1 MMQFHRIVVLDR
13 APLVLCDVQPNG
25 LLPCFCAQKEGN
37 LSDLDCSTRKQVVF
51 DDGEGTESMTVAIP
65 GRGLTKVTINT
76 SKIQEKAQMAR
87 AVYEH
92 AVALQDSFGPYSQS
106 CLDAFLPLVEF
117 KFSSEIRATSAQ
129 TLAAVFDAACC
140 FGTSHGMD
148 LPKAYLP
155 RLLNTIARQMSEEDS
170 TSMEVVQALV
180 TSLCDICNST
190 YAHNMDHGMEIL
202 GNLSLAQVRT
212 VVKCCVKAIGQ
223 SLERRKTLFRS
234 LEEDNAQGD
243 DERNEIANEL
253 ACEQVLLTPLVDS
266 IGYLLK
272 CYGPSFAPIFGE
284 LVAPTLGLYLGDG
297 NGDICAR
304 LAAVCL
310 FDDCVEHCG
319 GEAAAKFGP
328 SLLVGILS
336 SLQANHE
343 DDELVRAAIY
353 GIAQLVRNAPAP
365 VLAPHAQ
372 LLVQDL
378 LRRVDR
384 PVSGDGESDEDSAL
398 YENAISALA
407 SMTLFNNAP
416 FRASGFAKR
425 ETVTKCF
432 LQSLPLRSD
441 KDEAKIC
448 HAEFC
453 TLVETGAV
461 PIDGDTFAPIANA
474 ILACVND
481 EEEVATMDTCQRLQD
496 LLQQWRQQNPTSNSG
511 QGGLTQLSEF
521 ACIVSP

>member
-1 MMQFHRIVVLDR
+1 MIQFHCIVVLDKER
-13 APLVLCDVQPNG
+13 HWSCVTLKLTTM
-25 LLPCFCAQKEGN
+25 PCFCVLKVGN
-37 LSDLDCSTRKQVVF
+37 LSDLDGSTKQQVAF
-51 DDGEGTESMTVAIP
+51 DEVEGTESMTVAIP

-76 SKIQEKAQMAR
+76 TKIQEKAQMAR

-106 CLDAFLPLVEF
+106 CLDAFLPMVAF

-140 FGTSHGMD
+140 FGTSHGME

-170 TSMEVVQALV
+170 TSMEAVHALV

-190 YAHNMDHGMEIL
+190 YVHKMNHGTEIL
-202 GNLSLAQVRT
+202 DNVSVAEVRA
-212 VVKCCVKAIGQ
+212 VVQCIVKTMAQ
-223 SLERRKTLFRS
+223 SLERRNTLFRT
-234 LEEDNAQGD
+234 LEDDNAHGD
-243 DERNEIANEL
+243 DERNEIVNEL
-253 ACEQVLLTPLVDS
+253 ASEQELLTPLVDS

-272 CYGPSFAPIFGE
+272 CYGPTFAPIFDE
-284 LVAPTLGLYLGDG
+284 HVAPTLGLYLGDG
-297 NGDICAR
+297 NGDIRAR

-319 GEAAAKFGP
+319 SEAAAKFGP
-328 SLLVGILS
+328 HLLVGIVN
-336 SLQANHE
+336 SLQTNQE
-343 DDELVRAAIY
+343 DEELVRAAIY
-353 GIAQLVRNAPAP
+353 GIAQLARRAPAS
-365 VLAPHAQ
+365 VLAPQAQ
-372 LLVQDL
+372 MLAQEL

-384 PVSGDGESDEDSAL
+384 PVSVDNGNEEDSAV

-416 FRASGFAKR
+416 FRASGFVKH
-425 ETVTKCF
+425 ETVTERF

-441 KDEAKIC
+441 EDEAKIC

-461 PIDGDTFAPIANA
+461 PIDGDTFARIANA

-481 EEEVATMDTCQRLQD
+481 EEDIATTDTCQRLEY
-496 LLQQWRQQNPTSNSG
+496 LLHQWKQQNPACKG
-511 QGGLTQLSEF
+511 QGGHAHLSEF
-521 ACIVSP
+521 ARIVSP

>member
-1 MMQFHRIVVLDR
+1 
-13 APLVLCDVQPNG
+13 
-25 LLPCFCAQKEGN
+25 
-37 LSDLDCSTRKQVVF
+37 VVF
-51 DDGEGTESMTVAIP
+51 DDEEGTESMTVAIP
-65 GRGLTKVTINT
+65 GHGLTKVTINT
-76 SKIQEKAQMAR
+76 TKIQEKAQMAR

-140 FGTSHGMD
+140 FGASHGMD

-155 RLLNTIARQMSEEDS
+155 RLLNTIGRQMSEEDS
-170 TSMEVVQALV
+170 TSVETVHALV

-190 YAHNMDHGMEIL
+190 YVHNMDHGTEIL

-212 VVKCCVKAIGQ
+212 VVQCCVKAMGQ
-223 SLERRKTLFRS
+223 RLARRRTLVRS
-234 LEEDNAQGD
+234 LEEGNAHGD
-243 DERNEIANEL
+243 DERNEIVNEL
-253 ACEQVLLTPLVDS
+253 SSEQELLTSLVDS

-297 NGDICAR
+297 NGDIRAR

-319 GEAAAKFGP
+319 SEAAEKFGP
-328 SLLVGILS
+328 SLLVGILH
-336 SLQANHE
+336 SLLTNLE

-353 GIAQLVRNAPAP
+353 GIAQLVRHAPAS

-372 LLVQDL
+372 LLAQDL

-384 PVSGDGESDEDSAL
+384 PGSVGGENDEDSAV

-416 FRASGFAKR
+416 FRASGFVKR
-425 ETVTKCF
+425 ETVTECF

-441 KDEAKIC
+441 EDEAKIC

-461 PIDGDTFAPIANA
+461 PIDGDTFARIASA

-481 EEEVATMDTCQRLQD
+481 EEDVAATDTCQRLQY
-496 LLQQWRQQNPTSNSG
+496 LLNQWKQQNPALNIG
-511 QGGLTQLSEF
+511 PGGLAQLSEF
-521 ACIVSP
+521 ARIVSP